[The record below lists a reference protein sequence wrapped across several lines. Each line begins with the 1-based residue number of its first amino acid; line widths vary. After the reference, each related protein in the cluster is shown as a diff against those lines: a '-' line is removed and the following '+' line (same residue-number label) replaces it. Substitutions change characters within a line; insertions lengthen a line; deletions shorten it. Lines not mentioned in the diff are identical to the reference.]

1 MRHWKKIVIVLAAF
15 LILFTLIG
23 FFALPPLL
31 KNLLQDKLSETLHR
45 PVSIQAIA
53 VNPYLLRLT
62 VKGFHIQD
70 RSGKET
76 FAAFDELFI
85 DLESSSLVQRA
96 LVVKAVRLTGPRFRI
111 ARHDDGTYNFS
122 DLIPPGQAPPEQ
134 EKKKSPFFFSIDNIR
149 IEKGAVDFWD
159 GPMKTRHTVKD
170 LLVTVPVVSNMAH
183 RVDVYTEPLLSVTI
197 DGSAYVLKG
206 RTKPFK
212 DSLETIFDVDIDN
225 IDIPHYLAVYGYFFA
240 EYQF

>member
-1 MRHWKKIVIVLAAF
+1 MRHWKKIVIGLAAF

-62 VKGFHIQD
+62 VKGFQIQD

-96 LVVKAVRLTGPRFRI
+96 LVIKALRLTGPRFRI

-122 DLIPPGQAPPEQ
+122 DLIPAGQAPPKQE
-134 EKKKSPFFFSIDNIR
+134 EKKRPFFFSIDNIR
-149 IEKGAVDFWD
+149 IEKGDVDFWD
-159 GPMKTRHTVKD
+159 GPMKTRHTVK
-170 LLVTVPVVSNMAH
+170 NQIGRAH
-183 RVDVYTEPLLSVTI
+183 V
-197 DGSAYVLKG
+197 
-206 RTKPFK
+206 
-212 DSLETIFDVDIDN
+212 
-225 IDIPHYLAVYGYFFA
+225 
-240 EYQF
+240 